1 MGAENKSISSND
13 DSEDEYEDGGEVFD
27 MPLQHAQEERKRH
40 RKTVL
45 KSVGVD
51 INKNIIHD
59 FQRVQ
64 ITGQVGYLKK
74 FLAHAVS
81 ERRQGKGL
89 QDRLGTNSR
98 RATAARKVYGYGRA
112 VIPPDHCQVVKEG
125 RGRKTRTALRKNH
138 CRASK
143 HSFFY

>member
-1 MGAENKSISSND
+1 MGGKQPRADALHFGLHEDRAKNDANGKFSCKNNQAFQKAQATVGAENKSLTSND

-64 ITGQVGYLKK
+64 ITGQVEYWKR
-74 FLAHAVS
+74 S
-81 ERRQGKGL
+81 
-89 QDRLGTNSR
+89 
-98 RATAARKVYGYGRA
+98 
-112 VIPPDHCQVVKEG
+112 
-125 RGRKTRTALRKNH
+125 
-138 CRASK
+138 
-143 HSFFY
+143 